1 MLAKLLLSPT
11 NDQTT
16 PEGMFRVA
24 EHHAQRD
31 GWRFDWSAALEYWW
45 DLARIGAVALLG
57 GGGSG
62 GSYAQAPQFVLTEH
76 GRRMLQGDDSSPH
89 DGTRYMMA
97 LRRRVPDPDAIAMSY
112 MEEGIAAW
120 RAGLHRS
127 CVVMV
132 GCACERLILLLA
144 EGVAAASVPP
154 YSADLSKMLA
164 SSKPMGISQVFDKV
178 HGALSAAGDD
188 RRVPGDLADAI
199 DRRLTPMFERTRW
212 LRNKSGHPTG
222 AHVSAEEAEAGLLLF
237 PDYCEYSSN
246 WVAALKTL
254 RPPPSP

>member
-1 MLAKLLLSPT
+1 
-11 NDQTT
+11 
-16 PEGMFRVA
+16 
-24 EHHAQRD
+24 
-31 GWRFDWSAALEYWW
+31 
-45 DLARIGAVALLG
+45 
-57 GGGSG
+57 
-62 GSYAQAPQFVLTEH
+62 
-76 GRRMLQGDDSSPH
+76 MLQGDDSSPH

-144 EGVAAASVPP
+144 EGVAAASVAP

-164 SSKPMGISQVFDKV
+164 SSKPTGISQVFDKV

-188 RRVPGDLADAI
+188 RRVPGDLADAF
-199 DRRLTPMFERTRW
+199 DRRLTPMFERHVGCAIGRVTPRA
-212 LRNKSGHPTG
+212 LTCLPKRLKQASCFSPTTASTHRTG
-222 AHVSAEEAEAGLLLF
+222 
-237 PDYCEYSSN
+237 
-246 WVAALKTL
+246 
-254 RPPPSP
+254 SPR